1 MDVDSFLDDLRS
13 SSHYADQIVYVHQVG
28 GREAH
33 CAHPARPLSNAA
45 GNMLA
50 AAGIDHLYSY
60 QALAIDLLR
69 NGRNVVVATGT
80 ASGKSLCYQ
89 IPLIETLLD
98 DPEARAML
106 LFPTKALCQDQFKA
120 FRIALDA
127 TGSEGKRPLAG
138 VYDGDTPAALRRKLR
153 SSASV
158 IFTNPDMLH
167 AGIMSQHGRWA
178 KFLSGL
184 KFIVLDELHAYS
196 GVFGANIANVLRRF
210 DRLCAHYNSSPVLAA
225 CSATIA
231 NPRELA
237 RELTGREFE
246 LIDADGS
253 SRGRRT
259 YVFWNP
265 PKRRNTNWRSRKSSN
280 VEAHELMAELVRRGV
295 STITFAK
302 SRMTAEM
309 IHRYVTERLEAVAPH
324 LAGRVSPYRGGYL
337 PAERR
342 EIERRLFSGE
352 LLGVSTTNAL
362 ELGIDV
368 GSLDACIVVGYPGTL
383 ASFIQQSGRAGRGER
398 DALIILIGMD
408 TTVNQYIMTHPE
420 YLFDRPIEQAVI
432 EPDNPFVTL
441 GHIRCAAHELPLD
454 PPEAARFGSDADIVL
469 DVLAGNHKIKCV
481 SGRWYHAADETP
493 QHEVP
498 LRGAIE
504 ANVMLTDAESG
515 EIFGE
520 IDRYD
525 AEPIVHPGAVYMHRG
540 ETYLV
545 LDLDLD
551 RNIATLKRQDVNYY
565 TDPLGGTDVH
575 HVDRIL
581 RQKPF
586 GTGLALWGEVTAY
599 FNTYAYEK
607 VRFYE
612 LDAISRHGL
621 DLPTMVLETMGLW
634 LVPGEDLMARVL
646 DAGLE
651 HSGLPGIGY
660 ATRMLLPLLMT
671 CDTLDFSHSIG
682 SVNSPWQSIFIYERY
697 PHGLGF
703 TAKAYENLHIIM
715 PMVLDHITA
724 CPCDDGC
731 PCCVGKPL
739 RQYNDWYVDRHEA
752 WVPSKA
758 SSIMILEGL
767 LGDRSNLD
775 NPDADSLSD
784 NDESRRLRLQHDL
797 RRRLERMREPQVFHP
812 IDPHASEGYPQPKT
826 GTALDTPDP
835 SARRTTRKEFG
846 RQFRRRLAKKIRSTQ
861 LDAMEPK
868 APHMTD
874 KITGPSMPPTAFGG
888 KPAEQE
894 KSVTDAEQ
902 QEAHSQDQ
910 PQPVEHI
917 KLGDSLASRARKRR
931 KKPRKSC

>member
-1 MDVDSFLDDLRS
+1 MDVDSFLDEIRS
-13 SSHYADQIVYVHQVG
+13 GRGYADQIVYTHQVER
-28 GREAH
+28 REARY
-33 CAHPARPLSNAA
+33 AQTAQPLSEAIKQ
-45 GNMLA
+45 MLA
-50 AAGIDHLYSY
+50 TAGIDQLYAH
-60 QALAIDLLR
+60 QAAAIDILR
-69 NGRNVVVATGT
+69 AQRNVVIATGT

-89 IPLIETLLD
+89 IPLIETLLG
-98 DPEARAML
+98 DPAARAILM
-106 LFPTKALCQDQFKA
+106 FPTKALCQDQFKS

-127 TGSEGKRPLAG
+127 AGCKGVMAG

-153 SSASV
+153 SGASV

-178 KFLSGL
+178 EFLAGL
-184 KFIVLDELHAYS
+184 KFIVLDELHTYS
-196 GVFGANIANVLRRF
+196 GVFGANLANMLRRF
-210 DRLCAHYNSSPVLAA
+210 ERLWTHYDTNPLLAA

-237 RELTGREFE
+237 SELTGREFE
-246 LIDADGS
+246 LVDADGS

-280 VEAHELMAELVRRGV
+280 VEAHELMAQLVRRGI

-309 IHRYVTERLEAVAPH
+309 IHRYVTERLQQTAPH
-324 LAGRVSPYRGGYL
+324 LAGKVSPYRGGYL
-337 PAERR
+337 PADRR
-342 EIERRLFSGE
+342 EIERKLFSGE

-383 ASFIQQSGRAGRGER
+383 ASFMQQSGRAGRGDR
-398 DALIILIGMD
+398 DTLIILIGMD

-441 GHIRCAAHELPLD
+441 GHLRCAAHELPLE
-454 PPEAARFGSDADIVL
+454 PSETASFGPDADLVL
-469 DVLAGNHKIKCV
+469 DVLAGNHKLKKA
-481 SGRWYHAADETP
+481 GGKWYHASNETP
-493 QHEVP
+493 QHEVQ
-498 LRGAIE
+498 LRGGID
-504 ANVMLTDAESG
+504 ANVMLTDAETG

-545 LDLDLD
+545 LDLDMD
-551 RNIATLKRQDVNYY
+551 KNVATLKRQDVAYY
-565 TDPLGGTDVH
+565 TDPQGGTDIH
-575 HVDRIL
+575 HVDRIM

-586 GTGLALWGEVTAY
+586 GTGQAFWGEVTAY
-599 FNTYAYEK
+599 FNTYSFEK
-607 VRFYE
+607 IQFYE
-612 LDAISRHGL
+612 LDAISRHKL
-621 DLPTMVLETMGLW
+621 NLPTLTLETMGIW
-634 LVPGEDLMARVL
+634 LVPPEDLMARVL
-646 DAGLE
+646 EAGLE

-660 ATRMLLPLLMT
+660 AIRMLLPLLMT
-671 CDTLDFSHSIG
+671 CDTMNFSHSVG

-703 TAKAYENLHIIM
+703 TAKAYENLHILM
-715 PMVLDHITA
+715 PMVLEHIKN

-731 PCCVGKPL
+731 PCCVGKSLCPS
-739 RQYNDWYVDRHEA
+739 NTWYVDRHEA

-758 SSIMILEGL
+758 SSIMILEGM
-767 LGDRSNLD
+767 LGDCDNLNNAD
-775 NPDADSLSD
+775 IDSLSD
-784 NDESRRLRLQHDL
+784 GDQPRTVRLRQDL
-797 RRRLERMREPQVFHP
+797 RRRLEQMRQPQLFHQ
-812 IDPHASEGYPQPKT
+812 IDPQAPQGYPEPSESI
-826 GTALDTPDP
+826 DTPDTT
-835 SARRTTRKEFG
+835 ARRTTQKEFG
-846 RQFRRRLAKKIRSTQ
+846 KQFRRRLAKKMRTTQ

-868 APHMTD
+868 APHMTE
-874 KITGPSMPPTAFGG
+874 KITGPTMPPTAFSG
-888 KPAEQE
+888 KPPRPQ
-894 KSVTDAEQ
+894 KNVTAAQQ
-902 QEAHSQDQ
+902 QEAHSK
-910 PQPVEHI
+910 PQPKPVEPI
-917 KLGDSLASRARKRR
+917 KLGDSLAARAQKLKKKRKNTDD
-931 KKPRKSC
+931 

>member
-1 MDVDSFLDDLRS
+1 MDVDRFLNEIRRGPD
-13 SSHYADQIVYVHQVG
+13 YADQIVYVREVG
-28 GREAH
+28 RRRAEYAS
-33 CAHPARPLSNAA
+33 PVRPL
-45 GNMLA
+45 GGPVREMLA
-50 AAGIDHLYSY
+50 ARGIDRLYSH
-60 QALAIDLLR
+60 QARAIDSLR
-69 NGRNVVVATGT
+69 GGKNVVVATGT

-89 IPLIETLLD
+89 VPLIETLLAA
-98 DPEARAML
+98 PETRALL
-106 LFPTKALCQDQFKA
+106 LFPTKALAQDQFKA
-120 FRIALDA
+120 FSAALDA
-127 TGSEGKRPLAG
+127 AGAEGVLAG
-138 VYDGDTPAALRRKLR
+138 VYDGDTPGPLRRKLR
-153 SSASV
+153 NSASV
-158 IFTNPDMLH
+158 IFSNPDMLH
-167 AGIMSQHGRWA
+167 AAVMPQHGRWA
-178 KFLSGL
+178 DFLGNL
-184 KFIVLDELHAYS
+184 KMIVLDELHAYS
-196 GVFGANIANVLRRF
+196 GVFGANMANVMRRF
-210 DRLCAHYNSSPVLAA
+210 ERICGHYGSRPVIAA

-237 RELTGREFE
+237 TALTGHEFE
-246 LIDADGS
+246 LITGDGS
-253 SRGRRT
+253 EKGRRI

-265 PKRRNTNWRSRKSSN
+265 PKRRNTNWRSRRSSN
-280 VEAHELMAELVRRGV
+280 VEAHELMSELVRRGI

-309 IHRYVTERLEAVAPH
+309 IHRYVTERLAAVAPN
-324 LAGRVSPYRGGYL
+324 LAGKVSPYRGGYL
-337 PAERR
+337 PADRR
-342 EIERRLFSGE
+342 EIERKLFSGE
-352 LLGVSTTNAL
+352 LLGVATTNAL

-368 GSLDACIVVGYPGTL
+368 GSLEACIVVGYPGTL
-383 ASFIQQSGRAGRGER
+383 ASFMQQSGRAGRTDR
-398 DALIILIGMD
+398 DALVILIGMD

-441 GHIRCAAHELPLD
+441 GHLRCAAHELPLTPD
-454 PPEAARFGSDADIVL
+454 EAARFGPDCELVL
-469 DVLAGNHKIKCV
+469 DVLTENHKTSHI
-481 SGRWYHAADETP
+481 SGKWYHSADETP

-498 LRGAIE
+498 LRGCMD
-504 ANVMLTDAESG
+504 ANVLLTDADTG
-515 EIFGE
+515 EVFGE

-545 LDLDLD
+545 QDLDLD
-551 RNIATLKRQDVNYY
+551 RNVATLRRRDVDYY
-565 TDPLGGTDVH
+565 TDPLGGTDIH

-581 RQKPF
+581 RRKPF
-586 GTGLALWGEVTAY
+586 GTGRAVWGEVTAY

-612 LDAISRHGL
+612 LDAVSRHGL
-621 DLPTMVLETMGLW
+621 DLPTLVLETTAVW
-634 LVPGEDLMARVL
+634 LVPGEDLLARVL
-646 DAGLE
+646 AAGLE

-703 TAKAYENLHIIM
+703 TEKAYENLHILM
-715 PMVLDHITA
+715 PMVLNHIVN

-767 LGDRSNLD
+767 LGDRAGLD
-775 NPDADSLSD
+775 NPDDGPLSD
-784 NDESRRLRLQHDL
+784 DDAGRRLRLKRDL

-812 IDPHASEGYPQPKT
+812 IHPQATSGYPQREDD
-826 GTALDTPDP
+826 AQLDEPDP
-835 SARRTTRKEFG
+835 AVRRTRGKNFQKEL
-846 RQFRRRLAKKIRSTQ
+846 RRRLAKKISTSQ

-868 APHMTD
+868 GPHMTP
-874 KITGPSMPPTAFGG
+874 KKTGPT
-888 KPAEQE
+888 KP
-894 KSVTDAEQ
+894 KFRPSVC
-902 QEAHSQDQ
+902 
-910 PQPVEHI
+910 
-917 KLGDSLASRARKRR
+917 RF
-931 KKPRKSC
+931 